1 MGAESIEEP
10 YLVEEQSG
18 KFGVVGGATRTL
30 PFLFNCKNDSKFTIS
45 CKSSRDLVNPRPL
58 FLCQYD
64 PN

>member
-1 MGAESIEEP
+1 MGAEPIEEP

-45 CKSSRDLVNPRPL
+45 CKSSRDLVNPQPL